1 MINKERYLDI
11 LSHIVWEYCKEIKLN
26 NSVAEE
32 RKQYI
37 KGYMAAARAL
47 NVFDYEEL
55 KEIINKVHFDA
66 FGKTIEERKQSE
78 SSESFLNKDFME
90 ILAFIREGIS
100 LKKK

>member
-11 LSHIVWEYCKEIKLN
+11 LSHITWEYCKEIKLN
-26 NSVAEE
+26 NSVSEE
-32 RKQYI
+32 QKQYI

-47 NVFDYEEL
+47 NVFDYKEL
-55 KEIINKVHFDA
+55 KEVIDKVHFNA

-78 SSESFLNKDFME
+78 AGESFFNKEFME
-90 ILAFIREGIS
+90 ILTFFRDGIS

>member
-11 LSHIVWEYCKEIKLN
+11 LSHIVWECCKEIKLN
-26 NSVAEE
+26 NSVSEE
-32 RKQYI
+32 QRQYI
-37 KGYMAAARAL
+37 RGYMGAARAL

-55 KEIINKVHFDA
+55 KEVIDKVHFNA

-78 SSESFLNKDFME
+78 SSESFLNKEFME
-90 ILAFIREGIS
+90 ILTFIREGIS

>member
-1 MINKERYLDI
+1 MVNKERYLDI

-37 KGYMAAARAL
+37 RGYIAAARVL
-47 NVFDYEEL
+47 NVLDYEEL
-55 KEIINKVHFDA
+55 KEIINKVHFKA

-78 SSESFLNKDFME
+78 LSESFLNKEFME
-90 ILAFIREGIS
+90 ILTFIREEIF

>member
-1 MINKERYLDI
+1 MTNKERYLDI

-37 KGYMAAARAL
+37 KGYVAAARVL
-47 NVFDYEEL
+47 NVLDYEEL
-55 KEIINKVHFDA
+55 KEIINKVHFKA

-78 SSESFLNKDFME
+78 SSESFLNKEFME
-90 ILAFIREGIS
+90 ILTFIREGIS
-100 LKKK
+100 LKK

>member
-47 NVFDYEEL
+47 NVFDYKEL
-55 KEIINKVHFDA
+55 KEVIDKVHFNA

-78 SSESFLNKDFME
+78 SSESFLNKEFME
-90 ILAFIREGIS
+90 ILTFIREEIS